1 MYGEKMQEEMRAY
14 ERAEVAHNFNTY
26 PTKSLIEDCDH
37 YIGDLNYNERRN
49 RTLTGK
55 KIRNPNMP
63 SHIIEILVRV
73 VLSSILGV
81 QINAETDSGDL
92 NFKAPCGLVV
102 FESKAYSSGGPT
114 SFGPTEKWSWIVFVD
129 ATRVRE
135 KHFKVYLIPLSN
147 TSQEWRS
154 INLRKEQVEFDSD
167 GAPDLPEDLNAKTG
181 KELRE
186 LCRSRGVIQGTNKQD
201 CIDKLVNN
209 AVGSKYPERKT
220 KTYGDVADAKRR
232 GELRAGFEDII
243 RPQLSSEQCILL
255 FDGGLSEIDTFV
267 PVPELKS
274 TVLELFSRIQPI

>member
-1 MYGEKMQEEMRAY
+1 MSFTESSNIYEHEEIT
-14 ERAEVAHNFNTY
+14 HNFNTY
-26 PTKSLIEDCDH
+26 STKSLIEDCDH
-37 YIGDLNYNERRN
+37 YIEDLNYNERRN

-92 NFKAPCGLVV
+92 NFKTPRGLVV
-102 FESKAYSSGGPT
+102 FESKAYSSCGPT

-129 ATRVRE
+129 ATLVRE

-147 TSQEWRS
+147 TSEEWRG
-154 INLRKEQVEFDSD
+154 INLRKEQIEFDSD
-167 GAPDLPEDLNAKTG
+167 GAPDLPEDLKTKTG

-186 LCRSRGVIQGTNKQD
+186 LCRSRGVVQGMNKQD
-201 CIDKLVNN
+201 CIDKLMNN
-209 AVGSKYPERKT
+209 AVGSKYPKRKT
-220 KTYGDVADAKRR
+220 KTYGDVADAKLR

-255 FDGGLSEIDTFV
+255 FEGSLSEIDTFV
-267 PVPELKS
+267 PVPELKT